1 MRFQSKL
8 TIFFVALCLVLFA
21 ASSFTQA
28 QEEEKMKL
36 KEYQAELAELQAEEA
51 ENQEKVDAL
60 QAEIDELNAQIADV
74 QSEIDEKWE
83 EIYSLLGTDEAAVNA
98 YRQDLEDIE
107 SKLDGLGALSP
118 EELFRSKDEL
128 KELKSR
134 LEEAKDSNIYLLTEM
149 EEKIQQLEGK
159 AANLYSKMPA
169 NIYDKYTVVR
179 GDNLWD
185 ISKKEEIYGN
195 PYQWIRIYSVNK
207 DQIKNADLIYPEQI
221 FNVARGV
228 AENQHLVAKGEFLSK
243 IAGMSEVYGD
253 PTKWTE
259 LYEANKDL
267 IEDANIIYPYQV
279 ITIPKK

>member
-1 MRFQSKL
+1 MRFQSKV
-8 TIFFVALCLVLFA
+8 TIFFVILCLMLFL
-21 ASSFTQA
+21 ASSFVQA

-36 KEYQAELAELQAEEA
+36 KEYRTELAELQAEEA
-51 ENQEKVDAL
+51 ENQEQIDSL
-60 QAEIDELNAQIADV
+60 QAEIDALNAQIADV
-74 QSEIDEKWE
+74 QGEIDQEWE
-83 EIYSLLGTDEAAVNA
+83 EIYSLLGTDEAAVNE

-128 KELKSR
+128 KALETR
-134 LEEAKDSNIYLLTEM
+134 LEEAKESNIYLLTEM

-159 AANLYSKMPA
+159 AANLHAKMPA

-207 DQIKNADLIYPEQI
+207 DQIKDADLIYPEQI
-221 FNVARGV
+221 FNIARGV

>member
-1 MRFQSKL
+1 MRFQSKV
-8 TIFFVALCLVLFA
+8 TIFFVILCLLLFV
-21 ASSFTQA
+21 ASSFA

-36 KEYQAELAELQAEEA
+36 KEYKQELAELQAEEA
-51 ENQEKVDAL
+51 ENQQQIDSL
-60 QAEIDELNAQIADV
+60 QAEIDELNAQIAEV
-74 QSEIDEKWE
+74 QDEIDQEWE
-83 EIYSLLGTDEAAVNA
+83 EIYSLLGTDESAVNA

-128 KELKSR
+128 KELENR

-149 EEKIQQLEGK
+149 EEKVQQLEGK
-159 AANLYSKMPA
+159 AANLRAKMPA
-169 NIYDKYTVVR
+169 NIYDKYTVIR

-207 DQIKNADLIYPEQI
+207 DQIKDADLIYPEQI
-221 FNVARGV
+221 FNIARGV
-228 AENQHLVAKGEFLSK
+228 KENQHLVAKGEFLSK

-279 ITIPKK
+279 ITIPNK